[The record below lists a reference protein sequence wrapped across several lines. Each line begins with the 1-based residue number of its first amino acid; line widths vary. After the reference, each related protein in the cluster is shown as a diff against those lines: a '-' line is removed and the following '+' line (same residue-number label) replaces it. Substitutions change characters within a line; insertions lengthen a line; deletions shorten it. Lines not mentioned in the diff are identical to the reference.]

1 MDWKEKK
8 VFVIGTG
15 VSGIAASDLLVQI
28 GADVILYD
36 GNEKLQKEAI
46 IEKLENPQK
55 VKIIIGTLE
64 EGIKNQVDYVVL
76 SPGVPI
82 DNPLVM
88 DFKNMGK
95 KILGEIELAYTI
107 AKGQIAAITGT
118 NGKTT
123 TTALVGEIL
132 RTYYESVFV
141 VGNIGIPYTGVALE
155 IGKESVVAAEISSFQ
170 LETIDEFC
178 PKVSAILNITPDH
191 LNRHKTME
199 NYSNTKLQIT
209 KNQTENEVCILNYED
224 PILREKADS
233 IQARIFY
240 FSSEHE
246 LDEGIYLTKE
256 GKIILSNEESKIEVC
271 HIDKLNLLGKHNYE
285 NVMAGAAIGYFMGVP
300 MECIQQA
307 LHNFVAVE
315 HRIEYV
321 AEKNGV
327 KYYND
332 SKGTNPDA
340 AIQGIRAMVSKTILI
355 GGGYDKGSEYD
366 EWIEAFDG
374 KVKLLVL
381 LGQTAQKIADTA
393 KAHGIH
399 NIIMVSSL
407 EEAVKVSA
415 DYALPGESVLL
426 SPACAS
432 WGMFKNYEERGNMFK
447 EYVKAIQ
454 ETK

>member
-1 MDWKEKK
+1 
-8 VFVIGTG
+8 
-15 VSGIAASDLLVQI
+15 
-28 GADVILYD
+28 
-36 GNEKLQKEAI
+36 
-46 IEKLENPQK
+46 
-55 VKIIIGTLE
+55 
-64 EGIKNQVDYVVL
+64 
-76 SPGVPI
+76 
-82 DNPLVM
+82 
-88 DFKNMGK
+88 MGK

-107 AKGQIAAITGT
+107 AKGKIAAITGT

-132 RTYYESVFV
+132 HRYYESVFV
-141 VGNIGIPYTGVALE
+141 VGNIGIPYTGVALD
-155 IGKESVVAAEISSFQ
+155 IKEDAVVAAEISSFQ
-170 LETIDEFC
+170 LETVDKFC

-191 LNRHKTME
+191 LNRHYTME

-209 KNQTENEVCILNYED
+209 KNQTKNEVCILNYED
-224 PILREKADS
+224 SILREKADT
-233 IQARIFY
+233 IPARVFY
-240 FSSEHE
+240 FSSGHVLE
-246 LDEGIYLTKE
+246 EGIYLTKE
-256 GKIILSNEESKIEVC
+256 GKIILINDGEKIEVC
-271 HIDKLNLLGKHNYE
+271 HINELNLLGKHNYE
-285 NVMAGAAIGYFMGVP
+285 NVMAAVAIGYFMGVP
-300 MECIQQA
+300 MEYIQSA
-307 LHNFVAVE
+307 LHTFVAVE

-340 AIQGIRAMVSKTILI
+340 AIQGIRAMVTKTILI

-393 KAHGIH
+393 KAHGFQ
-399 NIIMVSSL
+399 NIVIVSSL
-407 EEAVKVSA
+407 EEAVKISA
-415 DYALPGESVLL
+415 QHALPGEAVLL

-447 EYVKAIQ
+447 DYVKTIP
-454 ETK
+454 EKNY